1 MISIQ
6 IIKNIS
12 QLTEIIKNNELV
24 VINCGLTFCAPC
36 KKIAPDYE
44 ILAKK
49 YQTVIFCKIIMDE
62 LDDRTED
69 YIKDY
74 LNLTK
79 YPSLTIMNNGNNIE
93 HIIGPHLDKLE
104 NVIESLT
111 GSSEF

>member
-1 MISIQ
+1 MTSIQ
-6 IIKNIS
+6 IIKNRP
-12 QLTEIIKNNELV
+12 QLIEIIKNNEIV

-49 YQTVIFCKIIMDE
+49 YPSVIFCKITMDE
-62 LDDRTED
+62 LDDITED
-69 YIKDY
+69 YIKNY

-79 YPSLTIMNNGNNIE
+79 YPSLTIINNSNNIE
-93 HIIGPHLDKLE
+93 HIIGPQLDKLV
-104 NVIESLT
+104 NVIESIT